1 MPTTTTAPKPY
12 TIAIVGGGIAGL
24 ALAIGF
30 HRQGIP
36 FHIYESA
43 HAFGEIGA
51 GVAFGP
57 NSVRAMQLLDPR
69 VRDGFEKI
77 AARSYDPRVRETF
90 MRFRLGC
97 EWRGEK
103 GGESKGEVDGVGGRG
118 GDGEEMVDGEGKEN
132 GKEGVWKEG
141 YSIAHIKFTGAN
153 LEVGQGAVH
162 RARFLDELVKLVPEG
177 NVSFNHRVV
186 AIDDLGSEGVK
197 LHFAHG
203 ETATTDAV
211 VGCDGVKSR
220 VRPILLGEDN
230 PAAHPSFTGKYAY
243 RGLIPMDKA
252 AALLG
257 DELARNNTIYSGYHG
272 HVLAVPIESGKTM
285 NVVAFRT
292 KQDGKW
298 EDEKWVLPMGK
309 EEIRK
314 DFEGWGQ
321 NVKDIVNLM
330 EKPDVWALFDHPPA
344 ETYFKG
350 RVCLLGDAAHASTPH
365 QGAGAGMALEDAF
378 VLSNV
383 LAQVDDANSLE
394 KAFRAYDETRRLR
407 TQKLVTTSREAGEM
421 YDLEGAGIGD
431 DLETFGA
438 NMNVRMNWIWD
449 ENLEEEL
456 EGAKDILARGLQG
469 DDVNGA
475 KANWLPVVGN

>member
-1 MPTTTTAPKPY
+1 MSTTTAPKSY

-57 NSVRAMQLLDPR
+57 NSLRAMQLLDPR
-69 VRDGFEKI
+69 VREGFEKI
-77 AARSYDPRVRETF
+77 ATRNSDQKVMETF
-90 MRFRLGC
+90 MRYRLGC
-97 EWRGEK
+97 EWRGERE
-103 GGESKGEVDGVGGRG
+103 GAVDGVGERG
-118 GDGEEMVDGEGKEN
+118 EVEAKVDGEGKE
-132 GKEGVWKEG
+132 GEGNESERAWKVG
-141 YSIAHIKFTGAN
+141 HNIAHIKFTGAN

-162 RARFLDELVKLVPEG
+162 RARFLDELVALVPEG

-186 AIDDLGSEGVK
+186 AIDDLGSEGVR
-197 LHFAHG
+197 LHFQHG
-203 ETATTDAV
+203 ETATADAV

-257 DELARNNTIYSGYHG
+257 DDLARNAMIYDGYHG
-272 HVLAVPIESGKTM
+272 HVLTVPIENGKTM
-285 NVVAFRT
+285 NVVAFKR

-298 EDEKWVLPMGK
+298 EDENWVLPMEK
-309 EEIRK
+309 EEMRK

-330 EKPDVWALFDHPPA
+330 EKPDVWALFDQPSA

-350 RVCLLGDAAHASTPH
+350 RICLLGDAAHASTPH
-365 QGAGAGMALEDAF
+365 QGAGAGMALEDAL
-378 VLSNV
+378 VLSH
-383 LAQVDDANSLE
+383 LLGQVDDGNNLE
-394 KAFRAYDETRRLR
+394 KAFQAYDETRRLR

-431 DLETFGA
+431 DLDKFRA

-449 ENLEEEL
+449 EDLEEEL
-456 EGAKDILARGLQG
+456 GNARNILARGLPG
-469 DDVNGA
+469 EDVNGA
-475 KANWLPVVGN
+475 KADWLPVVAN

>member
-1 MPTTTTAPKPY
+1 MPTTAPKPY

-57 NSVRAMQLLDPR
+57 NSLRAMQLLDPR
-69 VRDGFEKI
+69 VREGFEKI
-77 AARSYDPRVRETF
+77 STRNCNQQVRETF
-90 MRFRLGC
+90 MRYRLGC
-97 EWRGEK
+97 EWRGER
-103 GGESKGEVDGVGGRG
+103 EGEVDGVGERG
-118 GDGEEMVDGEGKEN
+118 GEIEEKMDGEGKGGKGDEN
-132 GKEGVWKEG
+132 ERAWKVG
-141 YSIAHIKFTGAN
+141 YNIADVKFTGAN

-162 RARFLDELVKLVPEG
+162 RARFLDELVALVPEA

-186 AIDDLGSEGVK
+186 AIDDLGSEGVR
-197 LHFAHG
+197 LHFEHG
-203 ETATTDAV
+203 ETATADAV

-257 DELARNNTIYSGYHG
+257 DDLARNNTIYDGYHG
-272 HVLAVPIESGKTM
+272 HVLTVPIEYGKTM

-298 EDEKWVLPMGK
+298 EDENWVLPMEK
-309 EEIRK
+309 EEMRK

-330 EKPDVWALFDHPPA
+330 EKPDVWALFDHPSA

-350 RVCLLGDAAHASTPH
+350 RIGLLGDAAHASTPH

-378 VLSNV
+378 VLSHV

-431 DLETFGA
+431 DLEKFGA

-456 EGAKDILARGLQG
+456 GGAQDILARDLHG
-469 DDVNGA
+469 DDINGA
-475 KANWLPVVGN
+475 KADWLPVVGN

>member
-1 MPTTTTAPKPY
+1 MPTTPKPY

-36 FHIYESA
+36 FHIYEAA

-57 NSVRAMQLLDPR
+57 NSLRAMELLDPK
-69 VRDGFEKI
+69 VREGFEKI
-77 AARSYDPRVRETF
+77 ATRNSDQQVKNTF

-97 EWRGEK
+97 EWRGEQER
-103 GGESKGEVDGVGGRG
+103 GSKGEVDGVGER
-118 GDGEEMVDGEGKEN
+118 EGKGDER
-132 GKEGVWKEG
+132 GWKVG
-141 YSIAHIKFTGAN
+141 YEIADVEFTGAN
-153 LEVGQGAVH
+153 AEVGQGAVH
-162 RARFLDELVKLVPEG
+162 RARFLDELVALVPEG
-177 NVSFNHRVV
+177 NVSFHHRVV
-186 AIDDLGSEGVK
+186 AIDDLGSEGVR
-197 LHFAHG
+197 LNFEHG
-203 ETATTDAV
+203 ETATVDAV

-230 PAAHPSFTGKYAY
+230 PAAQPVFTGKYAY

-257 DELARNNTIYSGYHG
+257 DNLARNNTIYSGYHG
-272 HVLAVPIESGKTM
+272 HLLTVPIEKGKTM

-298 EDEKWVLPMGK
+298 EDERWVLPMEK
-309 EEIRK
+309 EHMRR
-314 DFEGWGQ
+314 DFEGWGE

-330 EKPDVWALFDHPPA
+330 EKPDVWALFNHPPA
-344 ETYFKG
+344 ETYYKG

-378 VLSNV
+378 VLSHV
-383 LAQVDDANSLE
+383 LGQVDDGSSLE
-394 KAFRAYDETRRLR
+394 KAFQAYDETRRLR
-407 TQKLVTTSREAGEM
+407 TQRLVKTSREAGEL

-431 DLETFGA
+431 DLAKFRA
-438 NMNVRMNWIWD
+438 NMDVRMNWIWD

-456 EGAKDILARGLQG
+456 GHAKDILARGLQG
-469 DDVNGA
+469 TDINGA
-475 KANWLPVVGN
+475 KADWLPVLGK